1 MAATIALTHHEKLDG
16 SGYPYG
22 LKGAEI
28 PIESRITMIADL
40 YDALVSR
47 RPYKEPFT
55 HGEAYRIITEGDKR
69 ISPEHL
75 DHEVLKS
82 FIKIPHVFEKI
93 FKENQ
98 D

>member
-16 SGYPYG
+16 SGYPDG

-55 HGEAYRIITEGDKR
+55 HEEAYRIITEGDKR
-69 ISPEHL
+69 ISP
-75 DHEVLKS
+75 
-82 FIKIPHVFEKI
+82 
-93 FKENQ
+93 
-98 D
+98 